1 MARIA
6 EEQIDRLQL
15 LTQKHANDLD
25 TAAEALTTAQ
35 ADIDTLQSDLDTA
48 EAAMTAHAAALTWTE
63 VSTFTNSWVNYG
75 GAYFNAAYAKDT
87 HGWVHLRGVIKNG
100 TDNTSAFTL
109 PSGYRPSASMFFG
122 VGESGGNAG
131 RVIIASDGTVDCH
144 AADSGTDLISLDTIH
159 FYVG

>member
-1 MARIA
+1 VARIA

-48 EAAMTAHAAALTWTE
+48 EAALTTHTAALAWVE
-63 VSTFTNSWVNYG
+63 VSSFTNSWVNYG
-75 GAYFNAAYAKDT
+75 SPYYNAAYAKDV

-109 PSGYRPSASMFFG
+109 PTGYRPSASMFFG

-144 AADSGTDLISLDTIH
+144 AADSGTELISLDTIH

>member
-48 EAAMTAHAAALTWTE
+48 EAAMTAHAAALTWTA
-63 VSTFTNSWVNYG
+63 VTSFKNSWVNYG
-75 GAYFNAAYAKDT
+75 SSAVDAAYVKDA
-87 HGWVHLRGVIKNG
+87 HGWVHVIGRIKDG
-100 TDNTSAFTL
+100 TIGNAAFTL
-109 PSGYRPSASMFFG
+109 PTGYRPAEFRSFACNSNSAYGQINIETDGDVVPAIGNNASFFI
-122 VGESGGNAG
+122 VVNY
-131 RVIIASDGTVDCH
+131 
-144 AADSGTDLISLDTIH
+144 
-159 FYVG
+159 YVG